1 VLTVIYRQ
9 EVTQMSP
16 QVEAKLWRQLR
27 GAFGINQLIEVPGDF
42 ATVEEALENSPG
54 ARVFL
59 EPKGV
64 HSLAAM
70 PPDGDLVLIV
80 GNTAENNLSLA
91 RPSETYYIATN
102 GTENHNHLY
111 GVNAAAIALAIRYGQ

>member
-1 VLTVIYRQ
+1 MLTVIYRQ
-9 EVTQMSP
+9 EVTQMPSL
-16 QVEAKLWRQLR
+16 VEAKIWRQLR
-27 GAFGINQLIEVPGDF
+27 GAFRIDQLIEVPGDF
-42 ATVEEALENSPG
+42 ATVEEALENAPG

-64 HSLAAM
+64 HRLDAM

-80 GNTAENNLSLA
+80 GNTAENNLA
-91 RPSETYYIATN
+91 YAHPDETYYIATN

>member
-1 VLTVIYRQ
+1 
-9 EVTQMSP
+9 MSP